1 VFRGRFGY
9 CRAGGGR
16 ETSALDLL
24 KQLGLFLGWLS
35 GVVAGI
41 TAFLYGLG
49 FVATNAHQRVLGLDL
64 AMVMREPS
72 WFIGVG
78 GQVAARWL
86 LLAMVALLPMMLVG
100 EALLWLAR
108 SLRARGRAVG
118 LIGWIDRRIVW
129 IIAVLSLV
137 LAAVLMGTLR
147 DPLGISG
154 LLFLDRAG
162 ICRADGFAASLGA
175 NDGRTLS
182 ETADRVALLT
192 AIAFGIGWYAAP
204 RLIAQRGPAV
214 PMFICAA
221 VALQA
226 LGTIPV
232 AHGILVMRK
241 EVREMRVAGT
251 SDREGFLITVA
262 RDGLWVWQPDAQRVQ
277 WLEQGSY
284 QLLDIGKPIA
294 LRAAACG

>member
-1 VFRGRFGY
+1 
-9 CRAGGGR
+9 
-16 ETSALDLL
+16 LDLL

-64 AMVMREPS
+64 AMVVRDPS
-72 WFIGVG
+72 WFIGIG

-108 SLRARGRAVG
+108 WLRARGRAER

-129 IIAVLSLV
+129 MIAVLGLV
-137 LAAVLMGTLR
+137 LAGVLMSTLR
-147 DPLGISG
+147 DPLRISG
-154 LLFLDRAG
+154 LIFLDRSG
-162 ICRADGFAASLGA
+162 LCEADGIGASLAA
-175 NDGRTLS
+175 NDGGALS
-182 ETADRVALLT
+182 GTANQVALLT

-204 RLIAQRGPAV
+204 RLIAQRGPAL

-226 LGTIPV
+226 IGTIPV

-241 EVREMRVAGT
+241 EVREMRVEAASPAAA
-251 SDREGFLITVA
+251 SDREGYLITMA
-262 RDGLWVWQPDAQRVQ
+262 RDGLWVWQPETRRLQ
-277 WLEQGSY
+277 WLDQDSY
-284 QLLDIGKPIA
+284 RLMDIGEPVA
-294 LRAAACG
+294 LRAAACDLGVNLLGSSDHRPG